1 MGKVFIGAKGYK
13 LYLGASKIKK
23 AYLGNKR
30 VYSAGNVV
38 TYKVDTNLSYQEEVD
53 SDTSCLSPT
62 TFTPQKKDWTFVG
75 WRENA
80 TADGNVL
87 TSKIMGDDPITLYA
101 VFKRN
106 VTINVYYTTTPTIVS
121 KTRYY
126 NNGNYQNPKCNFTQ
140 NLKAG
145 WSATGW
151 VKDNTL
157 ADAKA
162 TYANNVDF
170 YIPVSVWSMNLYSL
184 YQQTITL
191 TVVANSAT
199 SAYGKTRCYSTAN
212 TYANPKFTVA
222 NPSRSGATFM
232 GWSNNGT
239 ATIWQKSI
247 TNLKLTANTTIYS
260 VFNYAE
266 KTIFKID
273 DNAINKGEGTYRW
286 YFGGAA
292 NGASNVTPNADL
304 THFRDID
311 CTNYSSLIVRVCAL
325 DVNLSLSGATQNNID
340 LYIGVVNTI
349 SNEAS
354 NNGWLRWI
362 CHKTCGTQVGTDG
375 GGAAYNEFADFTLN
389 VSALTGKQS
398 LYCIASSD
406 TQFGSGYFNVYLSK
420 IVLASNNVIG

>member
-1 MGKVFIGAKGYK
+1 MGKVFIGTRGYK

-30 VYSAGNVV
+30 VYSAGNIV

-106 VTINVYYTTTPTIVS
+106 VTINVYYTTTPTVVS

-126 NNGNYQNPKCNFTQ
+126 NNGDYQNPKCNFTQ

-162 TYANNVDF
+162 TYANNVEF
-170 YIPVSVWSMNLYSL
+170 NVPESVWSMNLYSL

-199 SAYGKTRCYSTAN
+199 SAYGKTRYYSTAN
-212 TYANPKFTVA
+212 TYANPQFTVA

-232 GWSNNGT
+232 GWSNNNT
-239 ATIWQKSI
+239 TTVWQKTI
-247 TNLKLTANTTIYS
+247 TNLELTNNTTA
-260 VFNYAE
+260 YA
-266 KTIFKID
+266 IFKYAGKAIFD
-273 DNAINKGEGTYRW
+273 GGDNAGVETYRW
-286 YFGGAA
+286 FVSVGQ
-292 NGASNVTPNADL
+292 NGISENTPNANL
-304 THFRDID
+304 CHFNAID
-311 CTNYSSLIVRVCAL
+311 CTNYDSCKVRVYAQDNDCKPSGSTQDTLNIYIGFNTTTSGAIHIASKTNGTSIGTYGEGIAYNKYAEFSL
-325 DVNLSLSGATQNNID
+325 DVS
-340 LYIGVVNTI
+340 
-349 SNEAS
+349 
-354 NNGWLRWI
+354 
-362 CHKTCGTQVGTDG
+362 K
-375 GGAAYNEFADFTLN
+375 
-389 VSALTGKQS
+389 LTGIQS
-398 LYCIASSD
+398 LYCIAQGSG
-406 TQFGSGYFNVYLSK
+406 FGSGYFNVYLSK
-420 IVLASNNVIG
+420 IVMSDHLIVG